1 MSVEK
6 PVTKVQKK
14 HNLKTVAEML
24 GVSVATV
31 SNAFNRPDQLSPEL
45 RRKILEQC
53 VTIGYSGPNAAA
65 RSLRTGKSGIIA
77 VLLSDTL
84 EYSVSDPVANQF
96 VKGVAETLQQQGRD
110 LLLLSGKHNHR
121 SSSAEAVPDGFILYG
136 APNNAEQLERIFRQ
150 QKPMITV
157 DCNIAGLPSV
167 NIDNF
172 TTARQSAEHAFTK
185 MPGKVAVLGLR
196 LIDSDRVCRIQPHEL
211 YGSEQS
217 ISRRRLEGY
226 LAAAEACQR
235 HLPAEAIWQI
245 PVNQHDL
252 AMMAAREALQQA
264 ERPAVLLCMS
274 DVIALAAMMV
284 ARELEIRIP
293 EDLVVVGFDGIDEG
307 ERSVPT
313 LTTIHQYS
321 AEKGRLAATRLLAG
335 DLTGDTQLPCDLVI
349 RGSC

>member
-1 MSVEK
+1 MVK
-6 PVTKVQKK
+6 IAKK
-14 HNLKTVAEML
+14 HNLKSVAELL

-45 RRKILEQC
+45 RRRILEQC
-53 VTIGYSGPNAAA
+53 AVVGYSGPNAAA

-77 VLLSDTL
+77 ILLSDTL

-96 VKGVAETLQQQGRD
+96 IKGVAEVLQQEGRD

-136 APNNAEQLERIFRQ
+136 APNNQEQLERIFRQ

-157 DCNIAGLPSV
+157 DCNIVGLPAV
-167 NIDNF
+167 NIDNVA
-172 TTARQSAEHAFTK
+172 TARLSAEHALAR
-185 MPGKVAVLGLR
+185 MPGKIAVLGLR

-211 YGSEQS
+211 YGTEQS
-217 ISRRRLEGY
+217 VSRRRLEGY
-226 LAAAEACQR
+226 LAAAKNCSRE
-235 HLPAEAIWQI
+235 LPAEAIWQI

-264 ERPAVLLCMS
+264 ERPTVLLCMS
-274 DVIALAAMMV
+274 DVIALAAMIV
-284 ARELEIRIP
+284 ARELNIRIP

-307 ERSVPT
+307 ERCMPS

-321 AEKGRLAATRLLAG
+321 DEKGRIAAKRLLAG
-335 DLTGDTQLPCDLVI
+335 DLLGDTELACDLVV